1 MMSKPEAPIQIALTG
16 ARDQKEVAAQI
27 EAMQDWMVDAGCDP
41 ISAQQLAVV
50 TDELLTN
57 IVMYGQGSRYRA
69 ELQLVPQGQGFEA
82 QLRLE
87 DDGIAFDPTAAEEP
101 GLPETLEEQPI
112 GCFGIVF
119 MRKMTDS
126 QSYRRVDGNNI
137 LEIRKMC
144 GFSNN

>member
-1 MMSKPEAPIQIALTG
+1 
-16 ARDQKEVAAQI
+16 
-27 EAMQDWMVDAGCDP
+27 MVDAGCDP

-112 GCFGIVF
+112 GGFGIVF